1 MVIARNLL
9 KAARGSGSTRTALGD
24 LA

>member
-9 KAARGSGSTRTALGD
+9 KAARAEGTTLGALGG

>member
-9 KAARGSGSTRTALGD
+9 KAQLKDGTTKRATGGVA
-24 LA
+24 